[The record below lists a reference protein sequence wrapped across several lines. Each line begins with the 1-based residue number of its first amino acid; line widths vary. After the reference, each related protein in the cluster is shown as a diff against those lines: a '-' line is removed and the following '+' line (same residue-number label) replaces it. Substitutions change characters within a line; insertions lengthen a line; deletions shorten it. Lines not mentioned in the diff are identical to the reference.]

1 MKLTI
6 EEIGLLLT
14 FIVSIITSIEF
25 LLNRLKKQVTNT
37 LEPINKYI
45 EYLDISQC
53 KNYLVKFLSDLE
65 NNNGVSEAE
74 KQRAYEIYDHY
85 THDLGQNSYIH
96 SKWSI
101 LMKGE
106 KNEK

>member
-37 LEPINKYI
+37 LEPINK
-45 EYLDISQC
+45 
-53 KNYLVKFLSDLE
+53 
-65 NNNGVSEAE
+65 
-74 KQRAYEIYDHY
+74 
-85 THDLGQNSYIH
+85 
-96 SKWSI
+96 
-101 LMKGE
+101 
-106 KNEK
+106 